1 MDLRLTKDDHL
12 ILMHD
17 ETIDRTTTGKGK
29 VLDMTLA
36 EIEKFDAGSWKD
48 GKYKSEPVPTMKA
61 IAEVCKGKAIMML
74 DLKCTGLGDAI
85 QKWMQAC
92 EVKPD
97 QIILAPWTDEE
108 GAALR
113 KILPDPPMIRL
124 TSSVPAK
131 FDDAYFERMKQI
143 GFSGF
148 SVNWPKLPQAFVDG
162 AHKHQMIVHTW
173 TVNEPNEVAGAV
185 LAGVDGIITD
195 DVTATMKQVAELTKR

>member
-1 MDLRLTKDDHL
+1 
-12 ILMHD
+12 
-17 ETIDRTTTGKGK
+17 
-29 VLDMTLA
+29 
-36 EIEKFDAGSWKD
+36 
-48 GKYKSEPVPTMKA
+48 
-61 IAEVCKGKAIMML
+61 
-74 DLKCTGLGDAI
+74 
-85 QKWMQAC
+85 
-92 EVKPD
+92 VKPD

-108 GAALR
+108 GVALR

-124 TSSVPAK
+124 TSAVPAK

-148 SVNWPKLPQAFVDG
+148 SVNWAKLPQAFVEG
-162 AHKHQMIVHTW
+162 AHKHGMIVHTW